1 MALSWKAFRYKIKL
15 QYYKNYNTDEERLAS
30 IPPRVEPNQWPTLV
44 RYWGL
49 KKTQGMAQKNSD
61 NRANL
66 TCHPRTGR
74 RTFARRTE
82 DNEPIDDLSIYRSTQ
97 CIGNDLYNAED
108 GLAER
113 EETIRRRLLELPEE
127 ERETNIEAR
136 DNIFKD
142 VIGEDGHGR
151 VLCKGVVAR
160 PKNARSRSS
169 SLSFQNYEDEL
180 SKLQR
185 EADEREAR
193 HQ

>member
-1 MALSWKAFRYKIKL
+1 MKL
-15 QYYKNYNTDEERLAS
+15 ILA
-30 IPPRVEPNQWPTLV
+30 
-44 RYWGL
+44 
-49 KKTQGMAQKNSD
+49 K
-61 NRANL
+61 
-66 TCHPRTGR
+66 
-74 RTFARRTE
+74 
-82 DNEPIDDLSIYRSTQ
+82 STR
-97 CIGNDLYNAED
+97 CIRNDLYNAED

-142 VIGEDGHGR
+142 VIGKDGHGR
-151 VLCKGVVAR
+151 VLCKGVVSR

-193 HQ
+193 HQQKIENVKASVNSAIQLKVM